1 MKITRIIKYE
11 GTPEWLEEQLSR
23 SLSDGRKVVKD
34 GTISV
39 LTVGNCAMLEV
50 YKAIEA
56 ADEIPS

>member
-1 MKITRIIKYE
+1 MIITRVIQYE

-23 SLSDGRKVVKD
+23 SLPDGCKVVTK

-50 YKAIEA
+50 YKALEA
-56 ADEIPS
+56 NDEIPS